1 MSRRLRRSLGIYR
14 TLCCFRPRPPICTRQ
29 CNGERALSRWRL
41 WFMSVGDRFGA
52 LNFTSS
58 SRRLAHSHGAY
69 GRSVKT
75 HASRRNAHARAC
87 THSRTHARARARAHT
102 HTHTHTH
109 THNTQR
115 AGNKKQQQNNNS
127 DCFGKPIEWHLSN
140 VPSCPKSSSR
150 SEGQVACTAA
160 EQRWPTK
167 ALSLSMS
174 TFCLGPHA
182 TYSAT
187 ACCQA
192 APAESLRQ
200 GVQSL

>member
-109 THNTQR
+109 THAINTFREQ
-115 AGNKKQQQNNNS
+115 NKNRLSASAASEKKLTKTNKQTNKNKQTKNHN
-127 DCFGKPIEWHLSN
+127 L
-140 VPSCPKSSSR
+140 SSR
-150 SEGQVACTAA
+150 VKIAVVVLINN
-160 EQRWPTK
+160 R
-167 ALSLSMS
+167 
-174 TFCLGPHA
+174 CLA
-182 TYSAT
+182 VS
-187 ACCQA
+187 
-192 APAESLRQ
+192 
-200 GVQSL
+200 